1 MQDKG
6 ESLREVIWIQRFGI
20 TSSKFESKQ
29 LTGGLEIKVQYTKS
43 LIKKVKDW
51 HSQPEGPPSQADL
64 L

>member
-1 MQDKG
+1 MKSSG
-6 ESLREVIWIQRFGI
+6 YRVFGI

-29 LTGGLEIKVQYTKS
+29 LTGGLEIKVQHTKS
-43 LIKKVKDW
+43 SINKVKDW